1 MSARHEKPIKMRIFI
16 CCIWQ
21 VLKSLGSHNIQPIKS
36 SPIPNFLLKF
46 QEESGESVS
55 GESNVAA
62 EWTCPLCQRG
72 QADRSSLSSHLTE
85 QHSVLPTCVD
95 KLLDIV
101 RIAGAACQTCFIS
114 ISNCHR
120 TVFLFLHFQGCSPR
134 LPEMVLSVRGRSLK
148 MACCMP
154 DVRPCAECQSVAVM

>member
-1 MSARHEKPIKMRIFI
+1 M
-16 CCIWQ
+16 
-21 VLKSLGSHNIQPIKS
+21 
-36 SPIPNFLLKF
+36 
-46 QEESGESVS
+46 S

-101 RIAGAACQTCFIS
+101 RIAGAALLKLCCQYVQFI
-114 ISNCHR
+114 IS
-120 TVFLFLHFQGCSPR
+120 VFGIVELNIF
-134 LPEMVLSVRGRSLK
+134 
-148 MACCMP
+148 
-154 DVRPCAECQSVAVM
+154 